1 MKERV
6 EPKRFK
12 IGKTTLY
19 EWKKRREKMGDFQSK
34 KPGSVDKITDWN
46 AFARWQNSVRDAG
59 AILVDNRAL
68 KNIGFTRPM
77 DTKKEMRKS
86 ELNLQGL

>member
-19 EWKKRREKMGDFQSK
+19 EWKKRREKTEDFQSK
-34 KPGSVDKITDWN
+34 KPGSM
-46 AFARWQNSVRDAG
+46 A
-59 AILVDNRAL
+59 
-68 KNIGFTRPM
+68 
-77 DTKKEMRKS
+77 
-86 ELNLQGL
+86 